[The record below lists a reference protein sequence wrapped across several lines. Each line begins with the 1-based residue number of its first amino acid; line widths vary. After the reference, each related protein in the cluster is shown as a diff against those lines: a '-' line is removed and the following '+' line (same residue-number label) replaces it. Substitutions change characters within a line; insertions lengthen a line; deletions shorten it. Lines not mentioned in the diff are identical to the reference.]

1 MISECFMRLRT
12 AQRVLVM
19 MVLALVNAANTSA
32 VQAAQSETPQSVSQ
46 CESGRIVKADIV
58 AIEQAYLLNRF
69 AAFVPAGMLY
79 ALRSDVVAA
88 DKDKPV
94 GPGNAMLRSN
104 KRPRPIVL
112 RANEGDCLEVHF
124 TNWLSHTSEEESMNG
139 AGIPRENGGMLPN
152 HINAPSGSIPMPGIS
167 SAQAIS
173 VDMPRTRAA
182 SFHITGLA
190 LAKIKGS
197 DCPLNVLCNGDGSNV
212 GILHDDPGAPRFN
225 PATPPDVKAKFSHGS
240 LAMPGQTVV
249 TRWHAEHDGAFFAYS
264 MGAPVGGEGDG
275 GQIGLGLFGSVN
287 VEPKGSRWYRSQL
300 TYSDIQTARGNVV
313 SGKHPYM
320 NIDYEKK
327 IDGVPLLNLLD
338 DQGNTVHTDLN
349 AIIVPPT
356 VNASGKACKL
366 PEGGD
371 VPRADGTSCGKPF
384 REFTVI
390 FHDEVHAEQAFAELS
405 DENNP
410 LHLIKDGMGI
420 NYGVSSMGS
429 LLMATPKF
437 KKNLG
442 PTKNCPECRAEE
454 FFLSSWANGDPA
466 LLLKYNTAGEAS
478 GALYPDDPS
487 NVHHSYLGDNVR
499 FRNLHAGPKETH
511 VFHLH
516 AHQWVPDSADPNASY
531 LDSQTISPGATF
543 SYDIEF
549 GGSGNRNYTPGDS
562 IFHCHLYP
570 HFAQGMWELWRTHDA
585 FNDGKPGLYN
595 PAKASSNDPGLMN
608 LPDAEVKEGTETP
621 ALVPIPGISLAP
633 MPRKEFRGYPHYI
646 AGSTGHRPPQ
656 PVLDFDADTG
666 AWTNLEQPPSDPSK
680 VNDGGLPRH
689 VVVSGT
695 IGDGPDVLR
704 RALKTGGEAAQVIA
718 QRVALQDPIA
728 LKALAGEWETLS
740 IKSVPNEGTTQEQAA
755 MKFHEGKPI
764 PNSNLQIAPNAPSPN
779 VAWWKPKAYISDR
792 AKTVLGQDAISDPAY
807 FYVNGRNRAQGAPF
821 AEPCPENAPM
831 RDYRAAFIQTEL
843 TYNKHGWF
851 DPQGRILILENDIKD
866 IIDPDKRTSLPAP
879 LFFRANSG
887 ECINF
892 KSSNFIPSALNVDD
906 FQVFTPTDTIGQH
919 IHLVKFDVTSSDGSG
934 NGYNYEDATFS
945 PQEVQERVIA
955 INRGIPDPA
964 KRLKLKEHPLFRAGG
979 DIFNAAVGNP
989 TRYGALLKKGQCPL
1003 QANLSFDQYR
1013 DLLHDEHP
1021 YCGAQ
1026 RTTQRWWA
1034 DPIINPTTNKD
1045 NTLRTVF
1052 THDHMGPSSHQQ
1064 HGLYAGLV
1072 IEPAN
1077 SVWTRIGEK
1086 LESADM
1092 TAAGQGGLNCD
1103 KLPSDPGRNLLCDR
1117 LLGGSDLSKKT
1128 DTALLKNGNSLLKRI
1143 EPRPALKVRPD
1154 GGPTSTM
1161 ANIFAPDC
1169 IGNSDSNVNLQPSLG
1184 LNYPSNPVT
1193 CAESLKTHDTRREFA
1208 LAFADFGIAYN
1219 MALEPINPEPF
1230 GDNGFRDRSAI
1241 RFGFRHV
1248 PQTLARPLAISS
1260 EDPGSQYVNYRHEPL
1275 ALRISEATPDPALG
1289 GWNYKQNQ
1297 KRAILSKPCM
1307 PGDQDCLGDTAN
1319 GFSTAVHAKRD
1330 EELAKNALPALPSP
1344 HLANMLAGTPA
1355 AAQLNG
1361 VLQAVERWRRNFNCA
1376 LYAKELLDNGCDPA
1390 ILRLEPWRQF
1400 GDPATPV
1407 LPALEGD
1414 RVQIRLIQGAQ
1425 EAQHIFTMNGVK
1437 WHRLPGETKGGN
1449 NSGFVN
1455 AQPIGISEHFEFDIL
1470 ANMQDL
1476 PMVDYLYFG
1485 SSVDQLWDGMW
1496 GFLRV
1501 YNPNSADIPFSG
1513 VVTSASKK
1521 SGEVKQISFNTK
1533 PFLAPMPG
1541 GGVSQIGADLEN
1553 PCQKSD
1559 NSPSSEVPHRLFNV
1573 SAIRACDLYADCGS
1587 QTQTGITYNKRLG
1600 IKDQEALVYVLE
1612 DEPLT
1617 CSGAPDD
1624 AQNCGPYRQAWRA
1637 KNNLKALHQL
1647 RAEFAAGRKL
1657 EPLVM
1662 HAAAGECL
1670 DVGLRNL
1677 LPKKLLDGP
1686 TINSSGTPS
1695 EVPESRAYNNFL
1707 PMITDG
1713 FNFNQFQMSSAVG
1726 LSPAKVY
1733 YNAESD
1739 EGSNVGLN
1747 SAITNRR
1754 STDATL
1760 NVKIFEDPPSDL
1772 QLQASLTSPC
1782 VGSSTET
1789 GSENNTRCKR
1799 RYTWSATD
1807 FAGEDVNFNR
1817 PVEFGGVPL
1826 RSFGDPLKHPGHGLA
1841 GALVIGPEGSYVCE
1855 DARFKLQ
1862 ITAFGYEKKTI
1873 LERPSAKI
1881 CKRDGTSYID
1891 HTLVVQDAIFATQ
1904 GGLPISDLAGAEEPD
1919 DYGVKGFNY
1928 KSEPLWGRTGANDAS
1943 VDFPDRNQD
1952 DQTDMLSSE
1961 VVGTGV
1967 LARCKSGVK
1976 IDMKRP
1982 NPCDPETPVLMAEL
1996 GETVRLNFVHSGGH
2010 TRQQGLAVSGH
2021 SFNPYPWTSN
2031 SYKFDSSQ
2039 GSTVRQGVFNG
2050 FGPMMGISIEMLAG
2064 GRDQVS
2070 LDYLIRSQASFLFD
2084 GGVWSTLRVGNNGK

>member
-1 MISECFMRLRT
+1 MISECFMRIRAALF
-12 AQRVLVM
+12 AVVI
-19 MVLALVNAANTSA
+19 MVLALAASSTTA
-32 VQAAQSETPQSVSQ
+32 VQATQSETPSPVSQ

-88 DKDKPV
+88 DSDKPV
-94 GPGNAMLRSN
+94 GPGNAMLRAG

-124 TNWLSHTSEEESMNG
+124 TNWLSHSAEEESFNG
-139 AGIPRENGGMLPN
+139 AGIPRENGGKLPN
-152 HINAPSGSIPMPGIS
+152 HINAQSGSIPLPGIS

-182 SFHITGLA
+182 SFHITGLS
-190 LAKIKGS
+190 LAKISES
-197 DCPLNVLCNGDGSNV
+197 DCPVNELCNGDGSNV
-212 GILHDDPGAPRFN
+212 GLFYDDPDAPRFN
-225 PATPPDVKAKFSHGS
+225 HATGSDVRAKFSHGS

-287 VEPKGSRWYRSQL
+287 IEPKGSLWYRSQL
-300 TYSDIQTARGNVV
+300 TYSDIQKARGNVAA
-313 SGKHPYM
+313 GKHLYM

-327 IDGVPLLNLLD
+327 VDGVPLLNLLD
-338 DQGNTVHTDLN
+338 QNGNTVHTDLN
-349 AIIVPPT
+349 AIIVPPSA
-356 VNASGKACKL
+356 NASGKACKL
-366 PEGGD
+366 PDGNK

-442 PTKNCPECRAEE
+442 PARNCPECRAEE

-585 FNDGKPGLYN
+585 FNDGKPGLYD
-595 PAKASSNDPGLMN
+595 PTKVASNDPGLMN
-608 LPDAEVKEGTETP
+608 LPDAEIKEGTETP
-621 ALVPIPGISLAP
+621 ALVPIPGNSLAP
-633 MPRKEFRGYPHYI
+633 MPRKEFRGYPYYI
-646 AGSTGHRPPQ
+646 AGSKGHRPPQ

-666 AWTNLEQPPSDPSK
+666 AWTNLEQPPNDPTK

-689 VVVSGT
+689 VVVNGT
-695 IGDGPDVLR
+695 LSEGPDVLA
-704 RALKTGGEAAQVIA
+704 RALKTGGAAAQVIA
-718 QRVALQDPIA
+718 QRVALQDPVA
-728 LKALAGEWETLS
+728 LKALAGEWETLT
-740 IKSVPNEGTTQEQAA
+740 IKTVPNEGTADEQAA

-764 PNSNLQIAPNAPSPN
+764 PNSNLQLALNAPSPN
-779 VAWWKPKAYISDR
+779 VAWWKPKAYVSDR
-792 AKTVLGQDAISDPAY
+792 AKTVSVQDAISDPAY

-831 RDYRAAFIQTEL
+831 RNYRAAFIQTEL

-955 INRGIPDPA
+955 INRRISDPA

-989 TRYGALLKKGQCPL
+989 TRYGALLKKGQCPP

-1086 LESADM
+1086 LESAEM
-1092 TAAGQGGLNCD
+1092 TTAGQGQLNCD
-1103 KLPSDPGRNLLCDR
+1103 KLPSDPSRNLLCDR

-1169 IGNSDSNVNLQPSLG
+1169 IGNSDSNINLQPSLG
-1184 LNYPSNPVT
+1184 LNYPGNPVT
-1193 CAESLKTHDTRREFA
+1193 CVESLKTHDTRREFA

-1219 MALEPINPEPF
+1219 TALEPINPEPF

-1275 ALRISEATPDPALG
+1275 ALRISEATPDTTLG

-1297 KRAILSKPCM
+1297 KRAILSKPCL

-1344 HLANMLAGTPA
+1344 HLAKMLAGTPA
-1355 AAQLNG
+1355 AVQLNG
-1361 VLQAVERWRRNFNCA
+1361 VLQAVERWRHNFNCA

-1407 LPALEGD
+1407 LPAFEGD

-1470 ANMQDL
+1470 TNMQGT
-1476 PMVDYLYFG
+1476 PAIDYLYAG
-1485 SSVDQLWDGMW
+1485 SSVDQFWDGMW
-1496 GFLRV
+1496 GLMRAF
-1501 YNPNSADIPFSG
+1501 NPKRSNQPHPG
-1513 VVTSASKK
+1513 VVTSAQKEISLQSAKFLAELPR
-1521 SGEVKQISFNTK
+1521 GIPQISSD
-1533 PFLAPMPG
+1533 LA
-1541 GGVSQIGADLEN
+1541 D
-1553 PCQKSD
+1553 PCQKNDGAASLTI
-1559 NSPSSEVPHRLFNV
+1559 PHRRFEISVL
-1573 SAIRACDLYADCGS
+1573 RACDLYGDCGS
-1587 QTQTGITYNKRLG
+1587 QTQTGITYNNRLG
-1600 IKDQEALVYVLE
+1600 IKDQNALVYVLE
-1612 DEPLT
+1612 DEPKT
-1617 CSGAPDD
+1617 CSGPPQSQSCEALSMSW
-1624 AQNCGPYRQAWRA
+1624 AEKTNRI
-1637 KNNLKALHQL
+1637 ALHRL
-1647 RAEFAAGRKL
+1647 RAEFSAGRKL
-1657 EPLVM
+1657 EPLVL
-1662 HAAAGECL
+1662 HAAAGECI

-1677 LPKKLLDGP
+1677 LPFRLPDGP
-1686 TINSSGTPS
+1686 EIAADGTPK
-1695 EVPESRAYNNFL
+1695 EVPSMQAYNNFL

-1713 FNFNQFQMSSAVG
+1713 FNFNQFRMSSAVG
-1726 LSPAKVY
+1726 LTPARVY
-1733 YNAESD
+1733 YNTNSG
-1739 EGSNVGLN
+1739 EGSNIGLN
-1747 SAITNRR
+1747 SAIGMESLDPEVN
-1754 STDATL
+1754 
-1760 NVKIFEDPPSDL
+1760 KQIFIEDPTDL
-1772 QLQASLTSPC
+1772 PRQSSLTSPC
-1782 VGSSTET
+1782 VGSFAET
-1789 GSENNTRCKR
+1789 GPVNELRCKR
-1799 RYTWSATD
+1799 EFHWSATD
-1807 FAGEDVNFNR
+1807 FAGEGANFNA
-1817 PVEFGGVPL
+1817 PVEFGAVPL
-1826 RSFGDPLKHPGHGLA
+1826 RSFGDVLKHPGHALA
-1841 GALVIGPEGSYVCE
+1841 GALVIGPKGSRVCDDE
-1855 DARFKLQ
+1855 RFRMEFQ
-1862 ITAFGYEKKTI
+1862 IESAASQFETIRI

-1881 CKRDGTSYID
+1881 CTGGTSSYVD
-1891 HTLVVQDAIFATQ
+1891 HTLVVQDAIFATR
-1904 GGLPISDLAGAEEPD
+1904 GGLPVSDLSGAEEPD
-1919 DYGVKGFNY
+1919 DYGVKGLNF
-1928 KSEPLWGRTGANDAS
+1928 KTEPIWGRTGANDAS
-1943 VDFPDRNQD
+1943 VDFPERNED
-1952 DQTDMLSSE
+1952 DLTDVLSSE
-1961 VVGTGV
+1961 IIGTGTA
-1967 LARCKSGVK
+1967 ARCKSGIAINHSAK
-1976 IDMKRP
+1976 D
-1982 NPCDPETPVLMAEL
+1982 PCGPETPIMLVQPD
-1996 GETVRLNFVHSGGH
+1996 ETVRLNFVHPGGH

-2021 SFNPYPWTSN
+2021 SWNPYPWSDD
-2031 SYKFDSSQ
+2031 SHRFDATQ
-2039 GSTVRQGVFNG
+2039 GSSVRQGIFNG
-2050 FGPMMGISIEMLAG
+2050 FGPMMGISLELKPG
-2064 GRDQVS
+2064 GKESVP
-2070 LDYLIRSQASFLFD
+2070 LDYLVRSQASFIFD
-2084 GGVWSTLRVGNNGK
+2084 GGMWSILRVGQNPNAPKN